1 MLSET
6 FRLHRFKGM
15 VYFQGRSTSMY
26 GASSEV
32 SIETPEELLPEN
44 IESFQNQIISPL
56 SEWSR

>member
-1 MLSET
+1 
-6 FRLHRFKGM
+6 M

-44 IESFQNQIISPL
+44 IESFQNQIMSPL